1 MRVLLAG
8 ATGALGRRLLPKLI
22 DAGHEVVGT
31 TRSPEKLAALAAAG
45 ADGIV
50 MDGLDRASVGD
61 ALAGARPEVVIHQ
74 LTALATMGNLKKFDE
89 EFAETNRLRTTGT
102 DHLLAASRAAGVKR
116 LIAQSYTGWPN
127 ERTGDRV
134 KDETSPLDPTPT
146 AASARTL
153 DAIRYVEEAVTLAT
167 DLEGLALRYGSFYG
181 PGTGL
186 AKGGD
191 LLKMVAK
198 RRLPVVGG
206 GGGVWSFCHIDD
218 AASATV
224 AAATQGAPGV
234 YNIVDDEP
242 SEVAEWLPY
251 LAAAIGAKPPMR
263 LPAWL
268 AKPMIGE
275 HGISLMTQVRGSSN
289 TKAKAELGWSPT
301 YASWREGFR
310 TGLG

>member
-22 DAGHEVVGT
+22 AAGHDVVGT
-31 TRSPEKLAALAAAG
+31 TRSAEKLAALEAAG
-45 ADGIV
+45 AQGVV
-50 MDGLDRASVGD
+50 MDGLDRDSVGQ
-61 ALAGARPEVVIHQ
+61 AVAGAEPEVVIHQ
-74 LTALATMGNLKKFDE
+74 MTALSAMGSLKKFDQ

-116 LIAQSYTGWPN
+116 FIAQSYTGWPN
-127 ERTGDRV
+127 ERTGDRI

-146 AASARTL
+146 AVSARTV
-153 DAIRYVEEAVTLAT
+153 DAIRYLEETVTSAT
-167 DLEGLALRYGSFYG
+167 DMEGLVLRYGSFYG

-186 AKGGD
+186 ANGGA

-206 GGGVWSFCHIDD
+206 GAGVWSFCHIDD

-224 AAATQGAPGV
+224 AAVTRGAPGV

-242 SEVAEWLPY
+242 SEVAAWLPY
-251 LAAAIGAKPPMR
+251 LAKAIGARPPMR

-275 HGISLMTQVRGSSN
+275 HGISMMTQVRGSSN
-289 TKAKAELGWSPT
+289 AKAKAELGWSLMYP
-301 YASWREGFR
+301 SWRDGFR
-310 TGLG
+310 NGLG

>member
-45 ADGIV
+45 ADGIL

-61 ALAGARPEVVIHQ
+61 AVAGAEPDVVIHQ

-89 EFAETNRLRTTGT
+89 EFTETNRLRTTGT
-102 DHLLAASRAAGVKR
+102 NHLLAASRAAGVKR
-116 LIAQSYTGWPN
+116 FIAQSYTGWPN

-146 AASARTL
+146 TASARTL
-153 DAIRYVEEAVTLAT
+153 DAIRYVEEAVTPVT

-218 AASATV
+218 AARATV
-224 AAATQGAPGV
+224 AAVTQGAPGV

-289 TKAKAELGWSPT
+289 AKARAELGWSPT

-310 TGLG
+310 AGLG

>member
-22 DAGHEVVGT
+22 ADGHDVVGT
-31 TRSPEKLAALAAAG
+31 TRSAEKLAALEAAVAQG
-45 ADGIV
+45 VV
-50 MDGLDRASVGD
+50 MDGLDRESVGQ
-61 ALAGARPEVVIHQ
+61 AVAGAEPEVVIHQ
-74 LTALATMGNLKKFDE
+74 LTALSAMGSLKKFDQ

-116 LIAQSYTGWPN
+116 FIAQSYTGWPN
-127 ERTGDRV
+127 ERTGDRI

-146 AASARTL
+146 AVSARTV
-153 DAIRYVEEAVTLAT
+153 DAIRYLEETVTSTT
-167 DLEGLALRYGSFYG
+167 DVEGLVLRYGSFYG

-186 AKGGD
+186 ANGGA

-206 GGGVWSFCHIDD
+206 GAGVWSFCHSDD

-224 AAATQGAPGV
+224 AAVTRGAPGV

-251 LAAAIGAKPPMR
+251 LAKAIGAKPPMR

-268 AKPMIGE
+268 AKPMIGD
-275 HGISLMTQVRGSSN
+275 HGISMMTQVRGSSN
-289 TKAKAELGWSPT
+289 AKAKAELGWSLMYP
-301 YASWREGFR
+301 SWRDGFR
-310 TGLG
+310 NGLG

>member
-1 MRVLLAG
+1 
-8 ATGALGRRLLPKLI
+8 
-22 DAGHEVVGT
+22 
-31 TRSPEKLAALAAAG
+31 
-45 ADGIV
+45 
-50 MDGLDRASVGD
+50 
-61 ALAGARPEVVIHQ
+61 
-74 LTALATMGNLKKFDE
+74 
-89 EFAETNRLRTTGT
+89 
-102 DHLLAASRAAGVKR
+102 VKR
-116 LIAQSYTGWPN
+116 FIAQSYTGWPN

-146 AASARTL
+146 TASARTL
-153 DAIRYVEEAVTLAT
+153 DAIRYVEEAVTPVT

-218 AASATV
+218 AARATV
-224 AAATQGAPGV
+224 AAVTQGAPGV

-289 TKAKAELGWSPT
+289 AKARAELGWSPT

>member
-31 TRSPEKLAALAAAG
+31 TSSPEKLAALAAAG

-61 ALAGARPEVVIHQ
+61 AVAGAEPEVVIHQ
-74 LTALATMGNLKKFDE
+74 LTALAKMGNLKKFDE

-116 LIAQSYTGWPN
+116 FIAQSYTGWPN
-127 ERTGDRV
+127 ERTGGRV

-146 AASARTL
+146 AVSARTL
-153 DAIRYVEEAVTLAT
+153 DAIRYVEGAVTSAT

-198 RRLPVVGG
+198 RRLPVVAGG
-206 GGGVWSFCHIDD
+206 AGVWSFCHIDD

-224 AAATQGAPGV
+224 AAVIQGAPGV

-242 SEVAEWLPY
+242 SAVAEWLPY
-251 LAAAIGAKPPMR
+251 LAEAIGAKPPMR

-275 HGISLMTQVRGSSN
+275 HGISLMTQIRGSSN
-289 TKAKAELGWSPT
+289 AKAKAELGWSPT
-301 YASWREGFR
+301 YPSWRDGFR

>member
-8 ATGALGRRLLPKLI
+8 ATRALGRRLLPKLI
-22 DAGHEVVGT
+22 ADGHDVVGT
-31 TRSPEKLAALAAAG
+31 TRSAEKLAALEAAG
-45 ADGIV
+45 AQGAV
-50 MDGLDRASVGD
+50 MDGLDRDSVGQ
-61 ALAGARPEVVIHQ
+61 AVAGAEPEVVIHQ
-74 LTALATMGNLKKFDE
+74 MTALSAMGSLKKFDQ

-102 DHLLAASRAAGVKR
+102 DHLLAASRAARVKR
-116 LIAQSYTGWPN
+116 FIAQSYTGWPN
-127 ERTGDRV
+127 ERTGDRI

-146 AASARTL
+146 AVSARTV
-153 DAIRYVEEAVTLAT
+153 DAIRYLEETGTSTT
-167 DLEGLALRYGSFYG
+167 DVEGLVLRYGSFYG

-186 AKGGD
+186 ANGGA

-206 GGGVWSFCHIDD
+206 GAGVWSFCHIDD

-224 AAATQGAPGV
+224 AAVTRGAPGV

-251 LAAAIGAKPPMR
+251 LAKAIGAKPPMR

-268 AKPMIGE
+268 AKPMIGD
-275 HGISLMTQVRGSSN
+275 HGISMMTQVRGSSN
-289 TKAKAELGWSPT
+289 AKAKAELGGSLMYP
-301 YASWREGFR
+301 SWRDGFR
-310 TGLG
+310 NGLG

>member
-8 ATGALGRRLLPKLI
+8 ATGVLGRRLLPMLI
-22 DAGHEVVGT
+22 DIGHEVVGT
-31 TRSPEKLAALAAAG
+31 STSAEKLAALEAAG
-45 ADGIV
+45 ADGVV
-50 MDGLDRASVGD
+50 MDGLDRDSVDQAVAS
-61 ALAGARPEVVIHQ
+61 AEPEVVIHQ
-74 LTALATMGNLKKFDE
+74 LTALAAMTNLKKFDE
-89 EFAETNRLRTTGT
+89 QFTETNRLRTTGT
-102 DHLLAASRAAGVKR
+102 DYLLAASIAVGAKR
-116 LIAQSYTGWPN
+116 FIAQSYTGWPN
-127 ERTGDRV
+127 ERSGNRV

-146 AASARTL
+146 ANSTLTL
-153 DAIRYVEEAVTLAT
+153 DAIRYVEEAVTSAT
-167 DLEGLALRYGSFYG
+167 ELEGLVLRYGSFYG

-186 AKGGD
+186 AKDGD

-206 GGGVWSFCHIDD
+206 GAGVWSFCHIDD

-224 AAATQGAPGV
+224 AAVTRGAPGI
-234 YNIVDDEP
+234 YNVVDDEP
-242 SEVAEWLPY
+242 SEVVEWLPY
-251 LAAAIGAKPPMR
+251 LAEAIGAKPPMR

-275 HGISLMTQVRGSSN
+275 HGISMMTQVRGSSN
-289 TKAKAELGWSPT
+289 AKAKAALTWSPR